1 MTLRTYDPDD
11 VTLVAFGIPISGFAD
26 GTFVSVEFN
35 EDSFTLA
42 VGTDG
47 DACRSKTSNKSA
59 KMTMTLMQSSWTND
73 LLSAV
78 HASDILTP
86 SGDGIGPFLMK
97 DNSGRTL
104 FAAEKCWITKMPT
117 TTFSREV
124 ESREWVLETDAM
136 VAHAGGNT

>member
-1 MTLRTYDPDD
+1 MSLKTYDPND
-11 VTLVAFGIPISGFAD
+11 VSVVAFGIPITGYAD

-35 EDSFTLA
+35 EDSFSLT

-47 DACRSKTSNKSA
+47 DACRAKTSNKSA
-59 KMTMTLMQSSWTND
+59 RMTITLLQSSLAND

-78 HASDILTP
+78 HALDILTP

-117 TTFSREV
+117 TTFSREA

-136 VAHAGGNT
+136 IAFAGGNT